1 MPSDFF
7 AAWVNC
13 NPIYTAQR
21 KIMEICEKNFS
32 FLLRPRIY
40 NCGMKKSDAI
50 TALGGTPMLAKAAM
64 GYKSVQAIYM
74 WPDVLSPGVAD
85 RVAGVVASRTKQIKK
100 PKSFPATL
108 AEGPAASE

>member
-1 MPSDFF
+1 
-7 AAWVNC
+7 
-13 NPIYTAQR
+13 
-21 KIMEICEKNFS
+21 MEICEKNFS

-40 NCGMKKSDAI
+40 NRGMKKSDAI

-85 RVAGVVASRTKQIKK
+85 RVAGVVASRLKQIKK

-108 AEGPAASE
+108 VERPVAAE